1 MKKIL
6 NVLLATLIC
15 GILIACGG
23 GETQNKD
30 KVNEENKAGE
40 VTKSNEDYFEWSPM
54 SDTQIVGYT
63 EEGLKQ
69 KALVIPEKCT
79 SVQGLEENEK
89 VETIIFKNPDTEIL
103 GATFAKCTNLKKIQL
118 PDNLGVIEAY
128 TFNGCSALETI
139 SIPDS
144 VTEIKDDAFLQCT
157 ALKSVS
163 FGKNLEIIGREAF
176 YECGTLAGI
185 HLSDA
190 TTIIEESAFEKCIS
204 LKEVVFGNAL
214 QSVGDSAFKECK
226 ELKSVQLPEGVTTLD
241 DWAFAYCD
249 ALEDIYIP
257 SSVTSIE
264 ISSIAQTHEINVY
277 MEQGSYI
284 DQQLENLM
292 GIEFYNKIYQ

>member
-1 MKKIL
+1 MKKIV
-6 NVLLATLIC
+6 NMLLAILIC

-69 KALVIPEKCT
+69 KNLVIPKKCT
-79 SVQGLEENEK
+79 SVQGLDENQK
-89 VETIIFKNPDTEIL
+89 VETVIFENSDTKIL
-103 GATFAKCTNLKKIQL
+103 GATFAKCTNLKTIQL
-118 PDNLGVIEAY
+118 PDNLEVIETYA
-128 TFNGCSALETI
+128 FNGCSALETI

-163 FGKNLEIIGREAF
+163 FGKNLQIIGRKAF
-176 YECGTLAGI
+176 YECTDLESVKV
-185 HLSDA
+185 SDSV
-190 TTIIEESAFEKCIS
+190 TTIEKSAFEKCAG
-204 LKEVVFGNAL
+204 LKEVVFGTAL
-214 QSVGDSAFKECK
+214 QSIGASAFKECN
-226 ELKSVQLPEGVTTLD
+226 ELKSVKLPEGVTTLD
-241 DWAFAYCD
+241 DWTFAYCD
-249 ALEDIYIP
+249 ALEEIYIP